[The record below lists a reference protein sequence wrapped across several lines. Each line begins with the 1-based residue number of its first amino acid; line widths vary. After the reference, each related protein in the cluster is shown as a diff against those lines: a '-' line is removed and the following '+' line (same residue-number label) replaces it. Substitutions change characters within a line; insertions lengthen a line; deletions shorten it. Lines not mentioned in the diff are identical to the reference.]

1 MAKHLKYT
9 PLVLNDYLGER
20 IGYTFTFKTQKQNI
34 TKGTLKKQRKKE
46 VMVPCELT
54 KKRVSRIMQSTSENT
69 SKRLNNT

>member
-34 TKGTLKKQRKKE
+34 TKGTLKKQRKKWLD
-46 VMVPCELT
+46 CSLFQIIN
-54 KKRVSRIMQSTSENT
+54 K
-69 SKRLNNT
+69 